1 MAKNIKKI
9 AEGLGAE
16 IVGQV
21 SNTGGAPGAAKVAHD
36 AAVLSERRGTNRMAA
51 AILARVIHP
60 ERADWS
66 THVASE
72 VLQLRFVD
80 EDQDRFHALLAKH
93 YADTLTAAEADE
105 LERYLYV
112 NGLLELI
119 RERARRSLGKTKA
132 QA

>member
-1 MAKNIKKI
+1 MARNIKRI
-9 AEGLGAE
+9 AAGLGAE

-21 SNTGGAPGAAKVAHD
+21 SHTGGALGAAKVAHD
-36 AAVLSERRGTNRMAA
+36 VAALTARRGANRMAT
-51 AILARVIHP
+51 AILARVIRP
-60 ERADWS
+60 EQADWS
-66 THVASE
+66 MKVARE
-72 VLQLRFVD
+72 LLQLRFAD
-80 EDQDRFHALLAKH
+80 EDLDRFHGLLAGQ
-93 YADTLTAAEADE
+93 YADTLTAAETDE